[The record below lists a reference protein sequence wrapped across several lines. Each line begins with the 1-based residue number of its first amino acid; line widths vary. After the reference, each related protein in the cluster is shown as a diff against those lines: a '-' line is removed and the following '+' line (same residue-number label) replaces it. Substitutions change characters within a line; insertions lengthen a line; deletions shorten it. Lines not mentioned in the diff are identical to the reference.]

1 MNVLVWFAQV
11 SYKKCNLH
19 ATSFALPLPEV
30 GRKCG
35 HEEDSLHKPQLKET
49 VADYMSVRRCYDQL
63 VDLAPTSTYI

>member
-1 MNVLVWFAQV
+1 M
-11 SYKKCNLH
+11 
-19 ATSFALPLPEV
+19 TFALPPPEV
-30 GRKCG
+30 GRDCE

>member
-1 MNVLVWFAQV
+1 MF
-11 SYKKCNLH
+11 S
-19 ATSFALPLPEV
+19 ALPLPEV

-35 HEEDSLHKPQLKET
+35 HEEDPLHKPQLKET